1 MSEGHPPRAGRLLR
15 ASPPTS
21 PRDRISHYFNSYGNR
36 ARRSHYAAPAKTFGT
51 MRGTMRGG
59 RGCVEGGGRERERER
74 AASGAEVG
82 SARGGERTVA
92 RRGDG
97 TTPG

>member
-1 MSEGHPPRAGRLLR
+1 
-15 ASPPTS
+15 
-21 PRDRISHYFNSYGNR
+21 
-36 ARRSHYAAPAKTFGT
+36 
-51 MRGTMRGG
+51 MRGG
-59 RGCVEGGGRERERER
+59 RREGGRER